1 MNSVP
6 SAPRNVT
13 VITKDNTL
21 NVFWQRPK
29 YEYTENIHYVISWR
43 KTGSN
48 DKYERKDVTSNHHL
62 IKNLS
67 KLLKA
72 VMKNVEILAQH
83 NDPRPQTNT
92 ETRIS
97 LYLILSLFYDRY
109 AEH

>member
-1 MNSVP
+1 MTSVP

-29 YEYTENIHYVISWR
+29 YEYSNNIHYIIFWR
-43 KTGSN
+43 RTGSN
-48 DKYERKDVTSNHHL
+48 DEYERKNVTSKHHS

-72 VMKNVEILAQH
+72 VLKNVKITAQH
-83 NDPRPQTNT
+83 SITTLRVKQILGR
-92 ETRIS
+92 EF
-97 LYLILSLFYDRY
+97 LYTWF
-109 AEH
+109 